1 MTLRPHPD
9 VHEEGRKTLIEGRV
23 FDLVRLALR
32 LPSGLRQDLDL
43 IEHPGAVAILARDDQ
58 GRILIVKQYRA
69 AAGDWTCE
77 VPAGRVEPGEDPAA
91 TAGREL
97 EEETGYRAATVRPW
111 RSFLPAPGIASEVIH
126 LFHAEGLE
134 AVPGGGLAGDD
145 DEEIEVL
152 WMDPRDVLTT
162 EPADGKTIL
171 AAQHCLLE
179 DVDRAGSS
187 GT

>member
-1 MTLRPHPD
+1 MTLRRHPD
-9 VHEEGRKTLIEGRV
+9 VHEEGRRTLIEGRV

-43 IEHPGAVAILARDDQ
+43 IEHPGAVAILARDEQ
-58 GRILIVKQYRA
+58 GRILIVRQYRA

-77 VPAGRVEPGEDPAA
+77 IPAGRVEAGEDPRT

-97 EEETGYRAATVRPW
+97 EEETGLRARSVRAW
-111 RSFLPAPGIASEVIH
+111 RSFFPAPGIASEVIH
-126 LFHAEGLE
+126 LFRAEGLE

-152 WMDPRDVLTT
+152 WMHPRDVLSA

-179 DVDRAGSS
+179 DADRRASS
-187 GT
+187 GS

>member
-1 MTLRPHPD
+1 MTLRPHAD
-9 VHEEGRKTLIEGRV
+9 VHEEERRTLYEGRV
-23 FDLVRLALR
+23 FDLVRLAIQ
-32 LPSGLRQDLDL
+32 LPSGLQQNLDL
-43 IEHPGAVAILARDDQ
+43 VEHPGAVAILARDDE
-58 GRILIVKQYRA
+58 GRMLIVRQYRA

-77 VPAGRVEPGEDPAA
+77 IPAGRVESGEDPAA

-97 EEETGYRAATVRPW
+97 EEETGYRARSVRSW
-111 RSFLPAPGIASEVIH
+111 RPFLPAPGFASEVIH

-134 AVPGGGLAGDD
+134 AVPGGGLASDD

-152 WMDPRDVLTT
+152 WMHPRDVLAL

-179 DVDRAGSS
+179 DADSAASS
-187 GT
+187 DA